1 MKNKRA
7 AFFCCCAIVL
17 TFLLQCA
24 RDYNPFEN
32 YANAQ
37 VTVQPQLSSKN
48 IREGDTLNIFTT
60 ETLAVFTTVREKI
73 DSFIV
78 QADGNRYW
86 SLETIKPPFSINYLF
101 LLSYPDTGEK
111 QIYITTFKSNN
122 TIDSLKPLVYYV
134 RSPLKQNDIVADY
147 GALCTLSTPPVG
159 DGDAIYVWAF
169 GTDTIQSTLNNNHQ
183 SILDTEIEIKLTGY
197 LWVVDALGKF
207 KSPVSPFSYEFI
219 VPSGPQIKCVS
230 KGLEGGDTVVT
241 GSDTL
246 MFLLQ
251 FLNPSLSG
259 KDSIAFVTPA
269 NIHLTYNVISGIY
282 SKQFTGM
289 IANPVS
295 NPRQI
300 VVKAMNIL
308 PDTTLSTSYTFYLYY
323 KPSGPQSEL
332 VRLQFLDPANSITTR
347 LDSIFLIID
356 AFNLSQDSIFV
367 KTQLNGVKV
376 APIDTFSDSAK
387 FCMWMVHLPAASLAS
402 ASFPD
407 TIRVTASNLNNVKE
421 ADTSLIIFHN
431 PVALDNTPPHIWSIF
446 INDYQVPYDQIKNL
460 NISPDTI
467 TKAKVKIK
475 VLAVDNESGID
486 SVTVTK
492 LSTVAGV
499 TTSTKTSLT
508 YFPGAYM
515 WESSDSITVFP
526 TARNTSA
533 TLDLIVRNNGIPTIS
548 PGGAGTANN
557 TTTVTLPIIRTNN

>member
-1 MKNKRA
+1 MEFYILRECGMKNKRA
-7 AFFCCCAIVL
+7 VFFCCCAIVL
-17 TFLLQCA
+17 MFLPQCA

-78 QADGNRYW
+78 QADGNRYR
-86 SLETIKPPFSINYLF
+86 SLETIKPPFSVNYLF

-111 QIYITTFKSNN
+111 RIYITAFRSNN
-122 TIDSLKPLVYYV
+122 TIDSLKPLMYYV

-159 DGDAIYVWAF
+159 DDDAIYVWAF

-197 LWVVDALGKF
+197 LWVVDTLGKF
-207 KSPVSPFSYEFI
+207 KSPVSSFSYEF
-219 VPSGPQIKCVS
+219 VAPSGPQIKCVS

-251 FLNPSLSG
+251 FVNPSLSG
-259 KDSIAFVTPA
+259 KDSIAFVTPSG
-269 NIHLTYNVISGIY
+269 IHLTYNAISGIY

-289 IANPVS
+289 INNPVS
-295 NPRQI
+295 NPKEVI
-300 VVKAMNIL
+300 VKAMNIL
-308 PDTTLSTSYTFYLYY
+308 PDTTLLTLDTFFLYY
-323 KPSGPQSEL
+323 KPSGPSNEL
-332 VRLQFLDPANSITTR
+332 VQLQFVDPAHSITTR
-347 LDSIFLIID
+347 LDSIFLIVN
-356 AFNLSQDSIFV
+356 AYNFSQDSIFV
-367 KTQLNGVKV
+367 KTQINGVKV
-376 APIDTFSDSAK
+376 APIDTFPDSAK
-387 FCMWMVHLPAASLAS
+387 TCMWMVHLPAASLAS
-402 ASFPD
+402 TSFPD
-407 TIRVTASNLNNVKE
+407 TIRVTASNMNNVRE
-421 ADTSLIIFHN
+421 ADTSIIIKHDIT
-431 PVALDNTPPHIWSIF
+431 AYDSTPPHIWSIF
-446 INDYQVPYDQIKNL
+446 INDYQVPYDQIKNS

-499 TTSTKTSLT
+499 TTGTKTSLT
-508 YFPGAYM
+508 YFPAAYM
-515 WESSDSITVFP
+515 WESSNWVRFFQQRAIHRHF
-526 TARNTSA
+526 
-533 TLDLIVRNNGIPTIS
+533 LI
-548 PGGAGTANN
+548 
-557 TTTVTLPIIRTNN
+557 